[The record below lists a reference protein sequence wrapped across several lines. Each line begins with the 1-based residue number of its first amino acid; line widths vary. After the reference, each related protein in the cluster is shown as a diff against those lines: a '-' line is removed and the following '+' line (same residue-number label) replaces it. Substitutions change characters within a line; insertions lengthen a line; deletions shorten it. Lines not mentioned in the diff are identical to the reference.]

1 MTPKASWWAC
11 VMIDRWRIRYYP
23 PHAVGEVECW
33 TLSGVGKAGLYPVNK
48 TANHR
53 IW

>member
-1 MTPKASWWAC
+1 
-11 VMIDRWRIRYYP
+11 MIDSWRIRYYP
-23 PHAVGEVECW
+23 PHAVGMVVRW
-33 TLSGVGKAGLYPVNK
+33 TLSGVGKAYLYPVNK